1 MASSNI
7 KVGVVGAG
15 RMGITHLS
23 ILNAHPDVTIAG
35 VADTTAAVNALLEK
49 YVGVRTY
56 RDYRQLL
63 EKEVLD
69 AILVCTP
76 PQLNSDILTQAHR
89 KGMHAFVEKPLATS
103 FEDGTRLA
111 DLYEGRGLVNQ
122 VGYVNRFNDVFVR
135 AKALIDA
142 GVVGTVIRFR
152 SEMHSRTVIRESDES
167 GWRAMRA
174 SGGGAIFEM
183 ASHAIDLA
191 NFLFGSPRRVFGTNL
206 SQAFSKHVEDVVS
219 SSFLYEN
226 GLVGSLYVN
235 WSDESYR
242 KPANKIEI
250 FGKRGKLLADQHGLK
265 VYLSAANEEHGF
277 RAGWNSLYIT
287 DVFSSVPFFVRGIEF
302 TAQLHHF
309 IECIKSGGAVRSRC
323 TFRDATATLAVIDQ
337 MFLDHERIE
346 KEAH

>member
-1 MASSNI
+1 MATSTI
-7 KVGVVGAG
+7 RVGIVGAG
-15 RMGITHLS
+15 RMGITHYS
-23 ILNAHPDVTIAG
+23 ILNAHPDVSIVG
-35 VADTTAAVNALLEK
+35 VADTTAVVNSLLEK
-49 YVGVRTY
+49 YLGVRTY
-56 RDYRQLL
+56 RDYKELL
-63 EKEVLD
+63 ENEALD

-76 PQLNSDILTQAHR
+76 PQLNCDILTHAHR
-89 KGMHAFVEKPLATS
+89 KGIHAFVEKPLATS
-103 FEDGTRLA
+103 FEHGTRLA
-111 DLYEGRGLVNQ
+111 DLYEARGLVNQ

-142 GVVGTVIRFR
+142 GIVGTVIRFR
-152 SEMHSRTVIRESDES
+152 SEMHSRTIIREIIES
-167 GWRAMRA
+167 GWRASRA

-191 NFLFGSPRRVFGTNL
+191 HFLFGSPRRVFGTYL

-219 SSFLYEN
+219 SSFLYES

-242 KPANKIEI
+242 KPTNKIEV
-250 FGKRGKLLADQHGLK
+250 FGKSGKLLADQHGLK
-265 VYLSAANEEHGF
+265 LHLSAANAEHGF

-309 IECIKSGGAVRSRC
+309 VDCIKSGGSVRPRC
-323 TFRDATATLAVIDQ
+323 TFRDAAATLAVIDR
-337 MFLDHERIE
+337 MFLDHQRIE
-346 KEAH
+346 AEAR